1 MKIPTSIK
9 VGRNKYSVKQVKHMH
24 KKGMVGG
31 TWYKN
36 LVIEVA
42 THSNTRGV
50 RFKREEVY
58 DTFWHELTHAILKDM
73 GSKLEA
79 DEEFVTAFSERLTQ
93 AIISARFD

>member
-9 VGRNKYSVKQVKHMH
+9 VGRKKYQVNQVKQLHQRGAM
-24 KKGMVGG
+24 GG
-31 TWYKN
+31 TWYKEA
-36 LVIEVA
+36 VIEVA
-42 THSNTRGV
+42 THSNVRGT
-50 RFKREEVY
+50 RFKREEIY

-79 DEEFVTAFSERLTQ
+79 DEKFVCAFSERLTN